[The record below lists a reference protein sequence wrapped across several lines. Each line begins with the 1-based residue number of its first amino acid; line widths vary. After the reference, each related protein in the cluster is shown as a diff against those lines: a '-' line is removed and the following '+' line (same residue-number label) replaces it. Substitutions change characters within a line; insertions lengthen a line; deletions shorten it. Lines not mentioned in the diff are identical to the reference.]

1 VEHGKIHAEQV
12 VWTKE
17 RNFKRGYY
25 YDMSS
30 NGNVKHVKVLILG
43 SGPTGYSAALYAAR
57 AELAPVVLTG
67 MQLGGQAALT
77 YTIENYPGFPD
88 GVGGAQ
94 LGELFQRQ
102 AEHFGAV
109 TEFESANSVDLS
121 QRPFKVVAD
130 SNEYLADALIVGTG
144 ASPNHLE
151 IPGEVELTGRGV
163 SYCATCDGWFFKDKK
178 VVVVGGGDS
187 ALEEGLF
194 ITRYASSVTIIHRR
208 EEFRASPI
216 LQKRTQEHPK
226 IDFILNTVVT
236 EVIGNEKLEAIKLKN
251 VKTGEETIYKTD
263 GLFIFI
269 GHTPNTEMFKGQL
282 EMSELGYIMINDRM
296 ETSIPGVFAAGEA
309 ADPHFRQ
316 VVTSAGMG
324 AAAAIQATRYL
335 EATEQSPVTS
345 T

>member
-1 VEHGKIHAEQV
+1 
-12 VWTKE
+12 
-17 RNFKRGYY
+17 
-25 YDMSS
+25 MSS
-30 NGNVKHVKVLILG
+30 NGNTKHVKVLVLG

-57 AELAPVVLTG
+57 AELQPVVLTG

-77 YTIENYPGFPD
+77 YTIENYPGFPE

-94 LGELFQRQ
+94 LGELFQKQ

-109 TEFESANSVDLS
+109 TEFASANSVDLS
-121 QRPFKVVAD
+121 QRPFKVESD
-130 SNEYLADALIVGTG
+130 SGDYLADSLIVGTG
-144 ASPNHLE
+144 ASPNQLG

-178 VVVVGGGDS
+178 VVIVGGGDS

-194 ITRYASSVTIIHRR
+194 ITRYASSITIIHRR

-216 LQKRTQEHPK
+216 LQHRARGHPK
-226 IDFILNTVVT
+226 VDFILNTVVT
-236 EVIGNEKLEAIKLKN
+236 EVIGTNKLEALKLKN
-251 VKTGEETIYKTD
+251 VKTGDETIYETD

-282 EMSELGYIMINDRM
+282 DMSDLGYIQVNDKM
-296 ETSIPGVFAAGEA
+296 ETNIPGVFAAGEA

-324 AAAAIQATRYL
+324 AAAAIQATRFL
-335 EATEQSPVTS
+335 EAESG
-345 T
+345 

>member
-1 VEHGKIHAEQV
+1 
-12 VWTKE
+12 
-17 RNFKRGYY
+17 
-25 YDMSS
+25 MSS
-30 NGNVKHVKVLILG
+30 NGNAKHVKVLVLG

-57 AELAPVVLTG
+57 AELQPVVLTG

-77 YTIENYPGFPD
+77 YTVENYPGFPD

-94 LGELFQRQ
+94 LGELFQKQ

-109 TEFESANSVDLS
+109 TEFASANSVDLS
-121 QRPFKVVAD
+121 QRPFRVESD
-130 SNEYLADALIVGTG
+130 NGDYLADSLIVGTG
-144 ASPNHLE
+144 ASPNHLN
-151 IPGEVELTGRGV
+151 IPGEMELTGRGV

-194 ITRYASSVTIIHRR
+194 ITRYASSVTVVHRR
-208 EEFRASPI
+208 DEFRASPL
-216 LQKRTQEHPK
+216 LQKRAKEHPK
-226 IDFILNTVVT
+226 INFILDTIVT
-236 EVIGNEKLEAIKLKN
+236 DVIGNDKLEAVKLKN
-251 VKTGEETIYKTD
+251 VKTGDETIYETD

-282 EMSELGYIMINDRM
+282 DMSELGYIKINEKM
-296 ETSIPGVFAAGEA
+296 ETNVPGVFAAGEA

-324 AAAAIQATRYL
+324 AAAAIQATRFL
-335 EATEQSPVTS
+335 EAESGLS
-345 T
+345 

>member
-1 VEHGKIHAEQV
+1 
-12 VWTKE
+12 
-17 RNFKRGYY
+17 
-25 YDMSS
+25 MSS
-30 NGNVKHVKVLILG
+30 NGNAKHVKVLVLG

-57 AELAPVVLTG
+57 AELSPVVLTG

-77 YTIENYPGFPD
+77 YTIENYPGFPE

-94 LGELFQRQ
+94 LGELFQKQ

-109 TEFESANSVDLS
+109 TEFDLANEVDFS
-121 QRPFKVVAD
+121 KRPFKVTTD
-130 SNEYLADALIVGTG
+130 SGEYLADTLIVGTG

-151 IPGEVELTGRGV
+151 IPGEVELTGRGI

-208 EEFRASPI
+208 DELRAGAI
-216 LQKRTQEHPK
+216 LQSRAKNHPK
-226 IDFILNTVVT
+226 INFIWDTIVT
-236 EVIGNEKLEAIKLKN
+236 ETIGTEKLEALKLKN
-251 VKTGEETIYKTD
+251 VKTGDESTFEAD

-269 GHTPNTEMFKGQL
+269 GHTPNTQMFEGKL
-282 EMSELGYIMINDRM
+282 DMSELGYIKVNDKM
-296 ETSIPGVFAAGEA
+296 ETNVPGVFAAGEA

-324 AAAAIQATRYL
+324 AAAAIQATRFL
-335 EATEQSPVTS
+335 EAESE
-345 T
+345 